1 KFGIY
6 LLIINRFFS
15 LFVLDWYRTDL
26 WINPLVSYPVPK
38 YVGRKMKQLLRVS
51 VLGKILSI
59 QFFK

>member
-1 KFGIY
+1 

-15 LFVLDWYRTDL
+15 LFVLDWYRTEL
-26 WINPLVSYPVPK
+26 WINTLVSYPVPK

-51 VLGKILSI
+51 VLEKILSI

>member
-1 KFGIY
+1 M
-6 LLIINRFFS
+6 LIINRFLS

-26 WINPLVSYPVPK
+26 WIDPLVSYLVPK